1 MKEDLIEKDLRYK
14 IIGCAMKVHNEIG
27 HGFREKT
34 YENAMCVEFEEIKLS
49 CSNQK
54 EYPIY
59 YHNKLVD
66 NFIPDLVV
74 EEKIIVELKTV
85 ENIIDAHIAQ
95 ILNYLRVTGI
105 EVGLIINFKHPEIK
119 WKALVLERTR

>member
-34 YENAMCVEFEEIKLS
+34 YENGLYVEFEEIKLS
-49 CSNQK
+49 CSSQK

-59 YHNKLVD
+59 YHDKLID
-66 NFIPDLVV
+66 KFIPDLIV
-74 EEKIIVELKTV
+74 EDKVIVELKTV
-85 ENIIDAHIAQ
+85 ENITDEHLAQ

-105 EVGLIINFKHPEIK
+105 EVGLIINFKHPEMK
-119 WKALVLERTR
+119 WKAVVLEKAR

>member
-1 MKEDLIEKDLRYK
+1 MKEDLIEKDLRFK

-34 YENAMCVEFEEIKLS
+34 YENGLCVEFDEIRLS
-49 CSNQK
+49 CSSQK

-59 YHNKLVD
+59 YHNKLID
-66 NFIPDLVV
+66 KFIPDLIV

-85 ENIIDAHIAQ
+85 EKITNEHIAQ
-95 ILNYLRVTGI
+95 VLNYLRATGL

-119 WKALVLERTR
+119 WKAVVLEKAR